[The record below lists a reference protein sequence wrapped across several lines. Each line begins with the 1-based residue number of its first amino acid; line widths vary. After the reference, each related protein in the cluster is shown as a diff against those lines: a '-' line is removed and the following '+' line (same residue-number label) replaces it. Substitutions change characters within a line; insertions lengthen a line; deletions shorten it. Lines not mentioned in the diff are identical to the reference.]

1 MKKPLIQDQ
10 IFIRKLTDIILVNL
24 GNENFGV
31 KELAHESGTS
41 RYTISLR
48 LRKINKKTI
57 NQFIREVRLQK
68 ALEMLHN
75 ESYTV
80 SEVAYKVGFN
90 SSAYFNKCFHDF
102 FGYPPGK
109 IKNVRL
115 DNQEEELNF
124 QVTAILGQKKSFRVT
139 YYLILAGIVILVS
152 AIITIAITVNP
163 KIFKRDTLDYL
174 ISSYGKISIAVMPF
188 QNMTSDTIWNAWQ
201 EGIQNELII
210 DLTNTGELIIKHI
223 KLINSLLQSKGFTD
237 YASITPAATSQISQR
252 LDANVLIYGSI
263 KKAGTKLRVNAQLMD
278 PRKEES
284 FKSFQIESPANEELI
299 FRITDSLSMLIKNF
313 LIISNLQKE
322 EPHSILKIEST
333 NSPLAY
339 RYFFYGDKAFGKL
352 DFTAA
357 RDWYLRALEIDSN
370 FVYAAGNLAM
380 VYANQGMFDQA
391 KKLCLRFYKKR
402 ELMSLEEKINT
413 DWEYAYLFETPNEQ
427 IKYLR
432 QILDLDGGLPADY
445 MIIGMAYLDLHQYD
459 KAIPELE
466 KVLEIYKN
474 WGSKPFWIYDYTM
487 LGFAYH
493 KTGHYIKEKKI
504 YKKAERDFPNDS
516 ILIMRQAILALTE
529 KKTITANEYL
539 KKYTSVCKN
548 TSKSEVAI
556 YTGLASV
563 YSEAGIQDKA
573 EDYYRKALLS
583 EPERPDVLNNLAY
596 FLIDKNINVSE
607 GLKLI
612 NRALEI
618 SPDNYA
624 YLHCKGWGLYKQ
636 GKYNEALQLLEKSW
650 KLKNIY
656 DHDIYLHINEVKK
669 TIAGKN

>member
-1 MKKPLIQDQ
+1 
-10 IFIRKLTDIILVNL
+10 
-24 GNENFGV
+24 
-31 KELAHESGTS
+31 
-41 RYTISLR
+41 
-48 LRKINKKTI
+48 
-57 NQFIREVRLQK
+57 
-68 ALEMLHN
+68 
-75 ESYTV
+75 
-80 SEVAYKVGFN
+80 
-90 SSAYFNKCFHDF
+90 
-102 FGYPPGK
+102 
-109 IKNVRL
+109 
-115 DNQEEELNF
+115 
-124 QVTAILGQKKSFRVT
+124 
-139 YYLILAGIVILVS
+139 
-152 AIITIAITVNP
+152 
-163 KIFKRDTLDYL
+163 
-174 ISSYGKISIAVMPF
+174 
-188 QNMTSDTIWNAWQ
+188 
-201 EGIQNELII
+201 
-210 DLTNTGELIIKHI
+210 
-223 KLINSLLQSKGFTD
+223 
-237 YASITPAATSQISQR
+237 
-252 LDANVLIYGSI
+252 
-263 KKAGTKLRVNAQLMD
+263 
-278 PRKEES
+278 
-284 FKSFQIESPANEELI
+284 
-299 FRITDSLSMLIKNF
+299 
-313 LIISNLQKE
+313 
-322 EPHSILKIEST
+322 
-333 NSPLAY
+333 
-339 RYFFYGDKAFGKL
+339 
-352 DFTAA
+352 
-357 RDWYLRALEIDSN
+357 
-370 FVYAAGNLAM
+370 
-380 VYANQGMFDQA
+380 
-391 KKLCLRFYKKR
+391 
-402 ELMSLEEKINT
+402 MSLEEKINT

-432 QILDLDGGLPADY
+432 QILNLDGGLPADY

-459 KAIPELE
+459 KAVPELE

-618 SPDNYA
+618 NPDNYA